1 MQLHVTDNKFDTN
14 PFWSERIKSV
24 FACPPKEAVELF
36 DQNGYD
42 LTKLEQLYAVA
53 NGATLT
59 PHRRPIPVP
68 GFEPGPS
75 FLQKDKI

>member
-1 MQLHVTDNKFDTN
+1 MQLHLTDNKFN
-14 PFWSERIKSV
+14 PEPYWYERVKSV

-53 NGATLT
+53 NGENTT
-59 PHRRPIPVP
+59 KHRDGEHLSLIH
-68 GFEPGPS
+68 
-75 FLQKDKI
+75 I